1 MMDGEELSKFADQN
15 TNELLDTINALCDKF
30 EQALVVYRGTD
41 EYKEIETSIKNLK
54 TTAVIQSHAIEQLCK
69 YLDPQRIF
77 QALMSNCQSPDDI
90 EAICDKLKEFNE
102 ENEK

>member
-1 MMDGEELSKFADQN
+1 MMNGEELSKIADQT
-15 TNELLDTINALCDKF
+15 TNELLDTVDAMCNKF

-54 TTAVIQSHAIEQLCK
+54 TTAVIQSHTIKQLYK

-90 EAICDKLKEFNE
+90 EAICNKLKEFNE